1 MTAVRE
7 LTAGRLRRLDMR
19 GLIAIH
25 GELMAR
31 YGSKLNSEKSRE
43 VDMAMLELSI
53 ARSELVV
60 RERHWRS
67 RARLAAGYGWRLLVN
82 RPFAVGNKRMALAA
96 MVTCLEM
103 NGLTWKC
110 GEVEETVMVQRAA
123 AKGIKEDEWEAW
135 VVRNVGKR
143 TLQLGR

>member
-7 LTAGRLRRLDMR
+7 MTARRLRRLDMR
-19 GLIAIH
+19 GLVAIH
-25 GELMAR
+25 QELLAR
-31 YGSKLNSEKSRE
+31 YGGGSRE
-43 VDMAMLELSI
+43 VDWAKLELSI

-60 RERHWRS
+60 RERHWRG
-67 RARLAAGYGWRLLVN
+67 RARLAAGYGWRILAN

-110 GEVEETVMVQRAA
+110 GR
-123 AKGIKEDEWEAW
+123 W
-135 VVRNVGKR
+135 RR
-143 TLQLGR
+143 RS